1 MTGATGLLGSH
12 LLPLL
17 HARSQAQ
24 IIATVRDGT
33 APAWLTRLGRV
44 RIIAGDLR
52 DSATWRRSPSTVT
65 RVFHLAAAI
74 ERDRDGTHRTEL
86 ARDNLTPTAHLVECC
101 RTWPRLRQVVYSS
114 SISVYGHTAATLTES
129 SATAPHD
136 PYAAAKLAG
145 EDLLH
150 AANLPEVSVACLRY
164 TSLYG
169 PGMYPDTVL
178 PIMIRQALG
187 DGEIVVYGQ
196 GRRTQD
202 FLHCY
207 DAACANL
214 LAQQR
219 GAAGIYNIGSGL
231 PVSMAE
237 LARTASDVFTDGRAR
252 VTFAADRPEGPP
264 GYTVDI
270 TEANRALGY
279 RPRYQLEEGLRQ
291 VKNALGDLKQCALS
305 PCW

>member
-1 MTGATGLLGSH
+1 VTGATGLLGSH

-24 IIATVRDGT
+24 IIATVRDAT
-33 APAWLTRLGRV
+33 APAWLSKLGRV
-44 RIIAGDLR
+44 RVIVGDLR

-74 ERDRDGTHRTEL
+74 ERDRESGHRTEL

-101 RTWPRLRQVVYSS
+101 RSWPRLRQVIYSS
-114 SISVYGHTAATLTES
+114 SVSVYGHTTATLTES
-129 SATAPHD
+129 SATAPHG

-150 AANLPEVSVACLRY
+150 TANLPEVSVSCLRY

-178 PIMIRQALG
+178 PIMIRQALSA
-187 DGEIVVYGQ
+187 GEIVVYGQ

-202 FLHCY
+202 FLHCH
-207 DAACANL
+207 DAANANL
-214 LAQQR
+214 LAYRR
-219 GAAGIYNIGSGL
+219 GASGIFNIGSGVS
-231 PVSMAE
+231 VSMAE
-237 LARTASDVFTDGRAR
+237 LARTVSEVFTDGGAH
-252 VTFAADRPEGPP
+252 VNFATDQAEGSP
-264 GYTVDI
+264 GYSIDI
-270 TEANRALGY
+270 AKACHELDY
-279 RPRYQLEEGLRQ
+279 RPHFQLEAGLRQ
-291 VKNALGDLKQCALS
+291 MKTALGDLQPCVQS
-305 PCW
+305 PCS